1 MNYSDRIKSDVGVS
15 KKSIRSIKSG
25 GSKRDFL
32 SDTEKFGN
40 KLNLIQADPNLA
52 LFESSVIE
60 TLKADLTSSIINSEM
75 TQN

>member
-40 KLNLIQADPNLA
+40 KLNLI
-52 LFESSVIE
+52 
-60 TLKADLTSSIINSEM
+60 
-75 TQN
+75 